1 MRQLDSP
8 GYRHEALF
16 YRGDEEF
23 LAGTVPL
30 VRDAVCADAAVL
42 VALPISRARVL
53 RMALGPEARRVGFAD
68 METLGRNPGRI
79 IGAWRDFVR
88 EHAGGHAAPVGL
100 GEPIW
105 PGRSPAE
112 VVECQRHETLLNLAF
127 PPATPTGLAAIPS
140 NNGAAPTIDTQ
151 STTAGGVLDSDMLS
165 KIATIGIMVLV
176 DTPMRAEA
184 IEHLDNLGSLP
195 FGQQIDLQIEVI
207 SMICYNAHSV
217 LLYQHEGRQQDR
229 FQ

>member
-1 MRQLDSP
+1 MTRTIQRFS
-8 GYRHEALF
+8 
-16 YRGDEEF
+16 
-23 LAGTVPL
+23 
-30 VRDAVCADAAVL
+30 
-42 VALPISRARVL
+42 
-53 RMALGPEARRVGFAD
+53 RVG
-68 METLGRNPGRI
+68 
-79 IGAWRDFVR
+79 
-88 EHAGGHAAPVGL
+88 
-100 GEPIW
+100 
-105 PGRSPAE
+105 
-112 VVECQRHETLLNLAF
+112 
-127 PPATPTGLAAIPS
+127 
-140 NNGAAPTIDTQ
+140 Q
-151 STTAGGVLDSDMLS
+151 SALQFFDEVLDSDMLS

>member
-30 VRDAVCADAAVL
+30 VREAVSADVAVL
-42 VALPISRARVL
+42 VALPIARARVL

-88 EHAGGHAAPVGL
+88 EHAGGDAVPVGV

-127 PPATPTGLAAIPS
+127 APATPWTLLCPYDAERLPDEVLEAALHNHPHVTEHGETHRSGAFAREIPDAEPLPAP
-140 NNGAAPTIDTQ
+140 AADPT
-151 STTAGGVLDSDMLS
+151 VL
-165 KIATIGIMVLV
+165 
-176 DTPMRAEA
+176 
-184 IEHLDNLGSLP
+184 
-195 FGQQIDLQIEVI
+195 
-207 SMICYNAHSV
+207 
-217 LLYQHEGRQQDR
+217 R
-229 FQ
+229 FTHG